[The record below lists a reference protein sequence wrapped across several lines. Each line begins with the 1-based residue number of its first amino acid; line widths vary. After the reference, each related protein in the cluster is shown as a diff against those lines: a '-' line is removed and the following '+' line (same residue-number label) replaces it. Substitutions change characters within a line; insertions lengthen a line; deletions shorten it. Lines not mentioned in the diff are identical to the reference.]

1 MHPNWKALSTVDFPR
16 KIFVRPTENPN
27 KALTETRSTE
37 SVESRGEEIRKFY
50 EEVLSSESEPILKQE
65 NRSTSKPERR
75 KRDLSFKVKEE
86 FREKT
91 EVDRN
96 DLRNAFMAAQNDD
109 LVKILLKFSSFLIHN
124 QLI

>member
-37 SVESRGEEIRKFY
+37 SVESRGDEIRKFY

-75 KRDLSFKVKEE
+75 KRDLSVKVKEE
-86 FREKT
+86 FREKK
-91 EVDRN
+91 EVE
-96 DLRNAFMAAQNDD
+96 NAFMAAQNDD
-109 LVKILLKFSSFLIHN
+109 LVKILLKFSSFLIHI